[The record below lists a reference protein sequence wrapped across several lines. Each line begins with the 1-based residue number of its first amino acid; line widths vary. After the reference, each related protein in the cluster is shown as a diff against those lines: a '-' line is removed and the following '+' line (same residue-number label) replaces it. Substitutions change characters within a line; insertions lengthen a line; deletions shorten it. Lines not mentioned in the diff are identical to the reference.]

1 MLTQRSLDVYINAIL
16 QNADRKLR
24 NNAFSG
30 QLDMSRNI
38 SLQLQLTDLQDND
51 ILSVT
56 LSSENN
62 TTLL

>member
-51 ILSVT
+51 IQSVT